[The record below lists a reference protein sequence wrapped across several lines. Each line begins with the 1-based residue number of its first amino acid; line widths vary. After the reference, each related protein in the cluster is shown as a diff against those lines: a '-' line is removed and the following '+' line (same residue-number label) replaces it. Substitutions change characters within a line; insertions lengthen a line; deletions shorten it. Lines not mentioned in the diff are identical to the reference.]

1 MTLVQDETV
10 QLGELA
16 GWVNEGAITF
26 VVGEMSFLKKITD
39 EIGAY
44 LHNTPLFPCL
54 ATHSVWYDHVRDELL
69 PAGGGHA
76 EEHRAARI
84 QTDHCGGEALVQAHV
99 DILKDI
105 AVKCV
110 YGAVLLR
117 FSPAPDGGVA
127 GAGEKPGAGVS
138 GEGGSGSAGER
149 SLLWFPEGSRTSRR
163 GSESG
168 EWAVITIVTI
178 LTIIITA
185 TIIITTI
192 TIMTCLQ
199 WLIPQDL
206 VNNNVTEGDGGVL

>member
-105 AVKCV
+105 SSKVCV
-110 YGAVLLR
+110 RCGSSPVLPSSWWWCR
-117 FSPAPDGGVA
+117 WCWKETRSWSFRRRWIWIGWW
-127 GAGEKPGAGVS
+127 EKPSVISRGIEDEPTRLRVRWVS
-138 GEGGSGSAGER
+138 CHHHHYHHCHYHHYDMFTMIDSTR
-149 SLLWFPEGSRTSRR
+149 P
-163 GSESG
+163 
-168 EWAVITIVTI
+168 
-178 LTIIITA
+178 
-185 TIIITTI
+185 
-192 TIMTCLQ
+192 C
-199 WLIPQDL
+199 
-206 VNNNVTEGDGGVL
+206 